1 MNKPFDQ
8 RVINHLERPTSG
20 DLNIAQSQLNLG
32 ERAFSRQL
40 FQSQISGDINAQGV
54 LGASFLVIKQPGTD
68 RDVKITRGLGY
79 QYRAFNALT
88 DQNIDGITGL
98 SDPLYYRIVSMED
111 DGVVC
116 TVPPAPGPGLCRRDV
131 IAVRSVI
138 GDEGIKD
145 YNDTDIYAPATS
157 KFNAVS
163 KPKTF
168 SYDLTG
174 QTTQVVSYSAI
185 SSLDS
190 PVAYITGQVSPYT
203 DPNSLLSAP
212 LPLAAGYLNIAVINV
227 IEAQPAV
234 AQDAIV
240 DYRRLVAPQGNLV
253 VNGSATI
260 GAVSSLP
267 GAALSG
273 VTLKT
278 PPGIK
283 ALIYK
288 ADAGDTNTYA
298 LVVFGPRVISHAS
311 IAFSIGASDYYN
323 WLDFTPLSKTNPA
336 QIVMGPISSNQATN
350 ATLKTIAANASMS
363 SPMQAVAI
371 GQPYH
376 IFPFTLCTVEN
387 VMSTQTYS
395 VPSTTTGSIT
405 IPVNSQSNYLAG
417 TYDVNNANTYITYS
431 LAYPVPAA
439 APTAGLPSNTYALFN
454 GALPTLDSRTVV
466 VSPGATARFAGFVLS
481 DESEWDS
488 FAGGIWNLSFT
499 QVFSD
504 YANLVSL
511 QARVYSYNGTTNP
524 ELGTLLFQSDFVRIS
539 NSVDI
544 LTQSVTLK
552 MLAAAHTKAAGSR
565 LYVALYASN
574 ESTSSADVKIWFG
587 ENRPVTLDTTIVS
600 IPTPTVDLP
609 NNPNPNYPSGTYSIA
624 ATTSSTVTLSIP
636 TVAQKLN
643 PAAVLFQTDLPESS
657 TVPITF
663 TANLTVE
670 N

>member
-20 DLNIAQSQLNLG
+20 DLNIAQSQLNLNG
-32 ERAFSRQL
+32 RALMRQL
-40 FQSQISGDINAQGV
+40 LQPNPSIVGTGSLGESFFVEKTAGDRNFKIKRGVGFAYAAYDSDEDINIA
-54 LGASFLVIKQPGTD
+54 
-68 RDVKITRGLGY
+68 
-79 QYRAFNALT
+79 
-88 DQNIDGITGL
+88 GIVGL
-98 SDPLYYRIVSMED
+98 SDPFDYRMVSIQDEA
-111 DGVVC
+111 GVPI
-116 TVPPAPGPGLCRRDV
+116 TIPPGPGVGSCRRDT
-131 IAVRSVI
+131 IAIRCSNPT
-138 GDEGIKD
+138 DEQLKD
-145 YNDTDIYAPATS
+145 YADTDIYDPAMS

-168 SYDLTG
+168 SYDLSG
-174 QTTQVVSYSAI
+174 LSPRVVNYDAI
-185 SSLDS
+185 SGVTDPIL
-190 PVAYITGQVSPYT
+190 YITGQVSPYT
-203 DPNSLLSAP
+203 GSNSLLSAP
-212 LPLAAGYLNIAVINV
+212 RQNPPSGYINIATVNV
-227 IEAQPAV
+227 IESQPAV